1 MTRGPVWGAASEDLN
16 ATVLV
21 WPAGE
26 GPAEHVNEWRDVL
39 YVVIEG
45 SARLDVD
52 GEAHELGAG
61 DALIVAK
68 GARRALVAG
77 PGGVRYATAH
87 LRRPGLEIRSLRDTT
102 GDTPRNEKSGES

>member
-1 MTRGPVWGAASEDLN
+1 VSRGPVWGAASEDLN

-26 GPAEHVNEWRDVL
+26 GPAEHVNDSRDVL
-39 YVVIEG
+39 YVVVEG
-45 SARLDVD
+45 SLELTVD
-52 GEAHELGAG
+52 GEPSELRQG

-77 PGGVRYATAH
+77 PDGVRYATAH
-87 LRRPGLEIRSLRDTT
+87 LRRPGLEIRPLS
-102 GDTPRNEKSGES
+102 PPQA

>member
-1 MTRGPVWGAASEDLN
+1 MSRGPVWGAASEELN
-16 ATVLV
+16 ATILV

-26 GPAEHVNEWRDVL
+26 GPAEHVNDARDVL

-45 SARLDVD
+45 SARLTVD
-52 GEAHELGAG
+52 GAAQELRAG
-61 DALIVAK
+61 DAIIVDK

-87 LRRPGLEIRSLRDTT
+87 IRRGGLELKRF
-102 GDTPRNEKSGES
+102 